1 MRTRKQARGRWQAIF
16 GRGRVAE
23 RAIVE
28 LVLGI
33 DRKPTN
39 MRSKMLTEAELVEH
53 IDKYLQSHHKC
64 DDFGG
69 LIQSSDLHDRGSRR
83 F

>member
-1 MRTRKQARGRWQAIF
+1 MWAMASNY

-28 LVLGI
+28 LELGI

-53 IDKYLQSHHKC
+53 IDKYLQSRHKC

-69 LIQSSDLHDRGSRR
+69 LVQSSD
-83 F
+83 FA

>member
-1 MRTRKQARGRWQAIF
+1 MRATCARMRTREQACGRWQAIF

-28 LVLGI
+28 LELGI

-53 IDKYLQSHHKC
+53 INKYL
-64 DDFGG
+64 
-69 LIQSSDLHDRGSRR
+69 
-83 F
+83 